1 MGFLLGWCTNAPA
14 PPANEAQPLGM
25 YTTTRHVA
33 GGTFMICKEC
43 EHVVG
48 MNKTCETPLQ
58 SATNILKHM
67 ATRAVLCATAMGPE

>member
-1 MGFLLGWCTNAPA
+1 
-14 PPANEAQPLGM
+14 
-25 YTTTRHVA
+25 
-33 GGTFMICKEC
+33 MICKEC